1 MKKYNVLIYLGKEGN
16 GIYEKTNDEILFI
29 HPTDNCNW
37 GISEIKG
44 DKFFDRV
51 RKGWHDME
59 KVIKAHDGNI
69 RGLKSIVITHGDN
82 GKDFRILSGS
92 MKGIIEEI
100 KKIKGL
106 MEIIL

>member
-1 MKKYNVLIYLGKEGN
+1 MRKYNVLIYIGKEGN
-16 GIYEKTNDEILFI
+16 GIYEKANDEILFI
-29 HPTDNCNW
+29 HPMDGCNW

-44 DKFFDRV
+44 DRFFDRM
-51 RKGWHDME
+51 RMGWHDIG
-59 KVIKAHDGNI
+59 KVIKAHDGKI
-69 RGLKSIVITHGDN
+69 KELKSIVITHGDN

-92 MKGIIEEI
+92 MKKIIEEI